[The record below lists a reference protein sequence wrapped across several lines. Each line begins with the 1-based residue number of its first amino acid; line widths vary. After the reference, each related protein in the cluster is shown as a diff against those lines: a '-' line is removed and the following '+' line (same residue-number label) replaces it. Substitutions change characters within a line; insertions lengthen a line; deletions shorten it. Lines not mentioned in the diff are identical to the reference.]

1 MALRAN
7 PKTPAPPPPH
17 VDLKSFLSARR
28 KRRPAVSYQVG
39 GINYRAL
46 SPEDRREQEE
56 AFHSLLRSLDAP
68 VEMTR
73 APQGGVLYDG
83 TEYSQYMVYF
93 TSTQDLEA
101 PLRAAGYSPVRLD
114 RPFAHHVKRE
124 YMDHLELEDGSRMR
138 VYNVYGLRHDLNE
151 TAWTV
156 RLPVHETVTRIAP
169 MDPARARGE
178 LTKFINVGASRM
190 ADPTV
195 GADVRE
201 AAELRTAIMNDET
214 GMVETS
220 IHAMQFGLDAAGLRE
235 ECRAMERACRLRQ
248 LRLTTVR
255 GLQRRLLAGWG
266 SRFIFERAAAA
277 LALFPFDSSDLVE
290 PGGVILGTNTVTGA
304 PVVYDYTRR
313 VNSNVTFVGES
324 GKGKSTA
331 AKTYLDNFLSRA
343 PPEAMVT
350 IIDPHGEYA
359 GLAGRFGCEVRDLAD
374 RDRMGLDPFKI
385 LEHPSKAV
393 GLLAECTGMG
403 PAERSVAVSLCDG
416 AGSVAEMR
424 RTLENSAYQPEMS
437 RRAAAFLAQF
447 VSGDV
452 SGMFAGDPAP
462 PRRVIYTMRGEDK
475 TRLNAM
481 LVSLVMARAWRS
493 MREADVRIPK
503 LFVIDEGW
511 FVTSMDES
519 GAILFDMA
527 RSGRKENV
535 HLLFLTQEPDDLL
548 GNPHG
553 KAVLMNSDTTFLMG
567 LKPALAD
574 QLQGVLH
581 LSDAEKRDV
590 ERLGLGDA
598 ILRAGHNRIFMHCTP
613 TAEQMAAFTTKPGE

>member
-1 MALRAN
+1 M
-7 PKTPAPPPPH
+7 
-17 VDLKSFLSARR
+17 DLKSFLSAKSR
-28 KRRPAVSYQVG
+28 KRPAVSHQVG

-46 SPEDRREQEE
+46 SLEDQREQEE
-56 AFHSLLRSLDAP
+56 NFHTLLRALDKP
-68 VEMTR
+68 VEIVR
-73 APQGGVLYDG
+73 APQGGKLYDG

-93 TSTQDLEA
+93 TSEQDLEG
-101 PLRAAGYSPVRLD
+101 PLRQAGYSPVRLD
-114 RPFAHHVKRE
+114 APFVHPVKQE
-124 YMDHLELEDGSRMR
+124 YEDHLELDDGSRIR
-138 VYNVYGLRHDLNE
+138 VYSVYSLRHDLNE
-151 TAWTV
+151 TAWTT
-156 RLPVHETVTRIAP
+156 RLPVHETITRITLL
-169 MDPARARGE
+169 DPAKARSE
-178 LTKFINVGASRM
+178 LTKFINVGASRTN
-190 ADPTV
+190 DPTV
-195 GADVRE
+195 ARDVQE
-201 AAELRTAIMNDET
+201 AMDLRTSIMNDET
-214 GMVETS
+214 GMVEVS
-220 IHAMQFGLDAAGLRE
+220 VHAIQYGLDLAGLRE
-235 ECRAMERACRLRQ
+235 ECRMMERACRLQQ

-255 GLQRRLLAGWG
+255 GRQARLLAGWG
-266 SRFIFERAAAA
+266 TRFIFERAAAA

-290 PGGVILGTNTVTGA
+290 PGGVILGMNTITGA

-313 VNSNVTFVGES
+313 VNSNVTLVGES
-324 GKGKSTA
+324 GKGKSTTT
-331 AKTYLDNFLSRA
+331 KTYLDNFLSRA
-343 PPEAMVT
+343 PRDTMVT

-359 GLAGRFGCEVRDLAD
+359 GLAERFNCQVRDLAD
-374 RDRMGLDPFKI
+374 RDSMGLDPFKI

-403 PAERSVAVSLCDG
+403 DAERSVAVSMCDG
-416 AGSVAEMR
+416 VGSVAEMR
-424 RTLENSAYQPEMS
+424 NRLESSEYQPALAKS
-437 RRAAAFLAQF
+437 AAAYLAQF
-447 VSGDV
+447 ASGDI
-452 SGMFAGDPAP
+452 SGMFAGDPAA

-493 MREADVRIPK
+493 MREAETSIPK

-511 FVTSMDES
+511 FVTKMDES

-553 KAVLMNSDTTFLMG
+553 KAVLMNSDTTFMMG

-574 QLQGVLH
+574 QLQDVLH

-598 ILRAGHNRIFMHCTP
+598 ILRAGHNRVFMHCTP
-613 TAEQMAAFTTKPGE
+613 TPEQMRVFSTTPGDA

>member
-1 MALRAN
+1 MN
-7 PKTPAPPPPH
+7 
-17 VDLKSFLSARR
+17 LKSFLSAKRA
-28 KRRPAVSYQVG
+28 KRRAVSYQVG

-46 SPEDRREQEE
+46 SPEDRREREE
-56 AFHSLLRSLDAP
+56 AFHLVLRSLDKP
-68 VEMTR
+68 VEITR

-83 TEYSQYMVYF
+83 TEYSQYVVYF
-93 TSTQDLEA
+93 TSEQDLEA
-101 PLRAAGYSPVRLD
+101 PLRAAGYEPVRLD
-114 RPFAHHVKRE
+114 RPFTHHVRRE
-124 YMDHLELEDGSRMR
+124 YADHMELEDGSRIR

-151 TAWTV
+151 AAWTV
-156 RLPVHETVTRIAP
+156 RLPVHETTTRITP
-169 MDPARARGE
+169 LDPAKARSE

-195 GADVRE
+195 AADVRE
-201 AAELRTAIMNDET
+201 AVELRTAINNDET
-214 GMVETS
+214 GMVEMS
-220 IHAMQFGLDAAGLRE
+220 VHAIQYGLDAAGLRE
-235 ECRAMERACRLRQ
+235 ECRVMERACRLQQ

-290 PGGVILGTNTVTGA
+290 PGGVILGTNKTTGT

-324 GKGKSTA
+324 GRGKSTT

-343 PPEAMVT
+343 PPETMVT

-359 GLAGRFGCEVRDLAD
+359 GLAKRFGCGVCDLAD
-374 RDRMGLDPFKI
+374 RDKMGLDPFRI
-385 LEHPSKAV
+385 LERPSKAV
-393 GLLAECTGMG
+393 GLLAECTGMSR
-403 PAERSVAVSLCDG
+403 AERSVAVSLCEG
-416 AGSVAEMR
+416 VGSVSEMR
-424 RTLENSAYQPEMS
+424 HALETSSYQPEIS
-437 RRAAAFLAQF
+437 GRAAAYLAQF
-447 VSGDV
+447 VSGDM
-452 SGMFAGDPAP
+452 SGVFAGDPAA
-462 PRRVIYTMRGEDK
+462 PRRVVYTMRGEDK
-475 TRLNAM
+475 TGLNAM

-511 FVTSMDES
+511 FVTSMEES

-548 GNPHG
+548 NNAHG
-553 KAVLMNSDTTFLMG
+553 RAVLMNSDTVFLMG

-598 ILRAGHNRIFMHCTP
+598 ILRAGHNRVYMHCTP
-613 TAEQMAAFTTKPGE
+613 TEEQMAAFATTPGGAE

>member
-1 MALRAN
+1 MDLR
-7 PKTPAPPPPH
+7 
-17 VDLKSFLSARR
+17 SFLSAKHA
-28 KRRPAVSYQVG
+28 KRRAVSYQVG

-46 SPEDRREQEE
+46 SPEDRREREE
-56 AFHSLLRSLDAP
+56 AFHSVLLSLDKP
-68 VEMTR
+68 VEITR

-83 TEYSQYMVYF
+83 TEYSRYVVYF
-93 TSTQDLEA
+93 TSEQDLEA
-101 PLRAAGYSPVRLD
+101 PLRAAGYEPVRLD
-114 RPFAHHVKRE
+114 RPFTHHVRRE
-124 YMDHLELEDGSRMR
+124 YADHMELEDGSRIR

-156 RLPVHETVTRIAP
+156 RLPVHETATRITP
-169 MDPARARGE
+169 LDPARARGE
-178 LTKFINVGASRM
+178 LTKFINVGMSRM

-195 GADVRE
+195 AADVRE
-201 AAELRTAIMNDET
+201 AVELRTAINNDET
-214 GMVETS
+214 GMVEVS
-220 IHAMQFGLDAAGLRE
+220 VHAMQYGLDAAGLRE
-235 ECRAMERACRLRQ
+235 ECRVMERACRLQQ

-290 PGGVILGTNTVTGA
+290 PGGVILGTNKTTGT

-324 GKGKSTA
+324 GRGKSTT

-343 PPEAMVT
+343 PPETMVT

-359 GLAGRFGCEVRDLAD
+359 GLAERFGCEVCDLAD
-374 RDRMGLDPFKI
+374 RDQMGLDPFRI

-393 GLLAECTGMG
+393 GLLAECTGMSR
-403 PAERSVAVSLCDG
+403 AERSVAVSLCDG
-416 AGSVAEMR
+416 VGSVSEMR
-424 RTLENSAYQPEMS
+424 HTLETSAYQPEIS
-437 RRAAAFLAQF
+437 GRAAAYLAQF
-447 VSGDV
+447 VSGDM
-452 SGMFAGDPAP
+452 SGVFAGDPAAP
-462 PRRVIYTMRGEDK
+462 GRVIYTMRGEDK
-475 TRLNAM
+475 TGLNAM

-511 FVTSMDES
+511 FVTSMEES

-548 GNPHG
+548 NNAHG
-553 KAVLMNSDTTFLMG
+553 RAVLMNSDTVFLMG

-598 ILRAGHNRIFMHCTP
+598 ILRAGQNRVYVHCTP
-613 TAEQMAAFTTKPGE
+613 TEEQMAAFATTPGGVE

>member
-1 MALRAN
+1 MN
-7 PKTPAPPPPH
+7 
-17 VDLKSFLSARR
+17 LKSFLSAKRA
-28 KRRPAVSYQVG
+28 KRRAVSYQVG

-46 SPEDRREQEE
+46 SPDDRREREE
-56 AFHSLLRSLDAP
+56 AFHLVLRSLDKP
-68 VEMTR
+68 VEITR

-83 TEYSQYMVYF
+83 TEYSQYVVYF
-93 TSTQDLEA
+93 TSEQDLEA
-101 PLRAAGYSPVRLD
+101 PLRAAGYEPVRLD
-114 RPFAHHVKRE
+114 RPFTHHVRRE
-124 YMDHLELEDGSRMR
+124 YADHMELEDGSRIR

-151 TAWTV
+151 AAWTV
-156 RLPVHETVTRIAP
+156 RLPVHETTTRITP
-169 MDPARARGE
+169 LDPAKARSE

-195 GADVRE
+195 AADVRE
-201 AAELRTAIMNDET
+201 AVELRTAINNDET
-214 GMVETS
+214 GMVEMS
-220 IHAMQFGLDAAGLRE
+220 VHAIQYGLDAAGLRE
-235 ECRAMERACRLRQ
+235 ECRVMERACRLQQ

-290 PGGVILGTNTVTGA
+290 PGGVILGTNKTTGT

-324 GKGKSTA
+324 GRGKSTT

-343 PPEAMVT
+343 PPETMVT

-359 GLAGRFGCEVRDLAD
+359 GLAKRFGCGVCDLAD
-374 RDRMGLDPFKI
+374 RDKMGLDPFRI
-385 LEHPSKAV
+385 LERPSKAV
-393 GLLAECTGMG
+393 GLLAECTGMSR
-403 PAERSVAVSLCDG
+403 AERSVAVSLCEG
-416 AGSVAEMR
+416 VGSVSEMR
-424 RTLENSAYQPEMS
+424 HALETSSYQPEIS
-437 RRAAAFLAQF
+437 GRAAAYLAQF
-447 VSGDV
+447 VSGDM
-452 SGMFAGDPAP
+452 SGVFDGDPAA
-462 PRRVIYTMRGEDK
+462 PRRVVYTMRGEDK
-475 TRLNAM
+475 TGLNAM

-511 FVTSMDES
+511 FVTSMEES

-548 GNPHG
+548 NNAHG
-553 KAVLMNSDTTFLMG
+553 RAVLMNSDTVFLMG

-598 ILRAGHNRIFMHCTP
+598 ILRAGHNRVYMHCTP
-613 TAEQMAAFTTKPGE
+613 TEEQMAAFATTPGGAE